1 MGAIC
6 PSFHE
11 QAIYLPIINRMPTG
25 NTSTVYRRQVAQI
38 PLFHLNHI
46 KSILPKNGEEKK
58 FTKKIRSTNIL
69 YSNCLLCK
77 KGSQLKKAEPAK
89 ILPYIGME
97 KSYNLS
103 TPMASAP
110 KTRLRNNKLSRSAMN
125 STAL

>member
-1 MGAIC
+1 
-6 PSFHE
+6 
-11 QAIYLPIINRMPTG
+11 MPTG

-97 KSYNLS
+97 KSY
-103 TPMASAP
+103 MASAP

>member
-1 MGAIC
+1 
-6 PSFHE
+6 
-11 QAIYLPIINRMPTG
+11 MPTG
-25 NTSTVYRRQVAQI
+25 NTSSVYRRQAAQK
-38 PLFHLNHI
+38 PLFRLNHI
-46 KSILPKNGEEKK
+46 KNILPKNGEKK
-58 FTKKIRSTNIL
+58 KIAKKIRSTNIL

-77 KGSQLKKAEPAK
+77 KGSHLKKAEPAK

-125 STAL
+125 LTVL

>member
-1 MGAIC
+1 
-6 PSFHE
+6 
-11 QAIYLPIINRMPTG
+11 MPTG

-89 ILPYIGME
+89 ILPY
-97 KSYNLS
+97 NLS